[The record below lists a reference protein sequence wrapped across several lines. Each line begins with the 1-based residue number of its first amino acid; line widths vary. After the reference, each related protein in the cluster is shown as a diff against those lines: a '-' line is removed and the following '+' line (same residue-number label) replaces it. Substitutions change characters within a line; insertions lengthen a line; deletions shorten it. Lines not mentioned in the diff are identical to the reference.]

1 MQKLIFIFCL
11 LFTIPAHSFQTIRA
25 QNTSYSSRV
34 QQINY
39 IVACKRPSKSLFKIK
54 ERYVRSFANKYKKKT
69 LDKHLQRVI
78 LCKDLRVNNAK
89 WVRGTYDMKSLTL
102 FIEISKDHEDT
113 EYALHHEFSS
123 ILLLTSKNKALRKE
137 WTKHNRSSY
146 GTIWGRHVNP
156 AWSSENKML
165 REKGF
170 LFPYSTTD
178 FENDFNVMA
187 SFHMCSMLKYTL
199 YKASKKYPL
208 IKKNM
213 RLLKSFIKS
222 TSF

>member
-1 MQKLIFIFCL
+1 MKKLIFIFCL
-11 LFTIPAHSFQTIRA
+11 LFSIPAHSFQTIRA
-25 QNTSYSSRV
+25 QNTSYSSTV
-34 QQINY
+34 QQISY
-39 IVACKRPSKSLFKIK
+39 TVTCKRPSKSLFNIK
-54 ERYVRSFANKYKKKT
+54 ERNVRSFANKYKKKT
-69 LDKHLQRVI
+69 LDKYLHRVI

-89 WVRGTYDMKSLTL
+89 WVRGTYDMKSLSL

-123 ILLLTSKNKALRKE
+123 ILLLASKNKALRKE

-146 GTIWGRHVNP
+146 GTIWGRHINP

-187 SFHMCSMLKYTL
+187 SFHMCGMLKYTL

-208 IKKNM
+208 IKK
-213 RLLKSFIKS
+213 KYEIIKK
-222 TSF
+222 FYKKY